1 MLNNTSVSLQH
12 YAGRNKFI
20 APTMHLT
27 LKSLKKQGACD
38 GKISPVHVG
47 VLLYADAMENYWL
60 AHALLSGDKNKF
72 DEPEEILGADTAP
85 DKITIMIHTWRY
97 NIPFALSAN
106 AIESNIAFVRAA
118 LMPTGVLPVQIYH
131 AALGTGLIRNPAA
144 RFPSRGHFN

>member
-1 MLNNTSVSLQH
+1 
-12 YAGRNKFI
+12 
-20 APTMHLT
+20 MHLT
-27 LKSLKKQGACD
+27 LKSLRKQGASD

-60 AHALLSGDKNKF
+60 GHALLSGDKNKF

-97 NIPFALSAN
+97 NIPSALSLRMQLK
-106 AIESNIAFVRAA
+106 AISHLSER